1 MSKDINVE
9 LPIDDESLEEDKA
22 QQMPVGTEADSVKS
36 VDKAED
42 GVKKQASARKGDK
55 LSAKD
60 EPSGKPSPK
69 TKAGI
74 INAMFTK
81 MNGMKTAELGKMYS
95 SYHEDVDLEELEE
108 IEETSYDFDADL
120 KALVESE
127 ATLSDEFKAK
137 TAIIFE
143 TAVKSKITEEVSRLE
158 DEYQQKLDEEISA
171 QSEDLVEKVDNYL
184 NYVVETWMEENKL
197 AVETGLRT
205 EIAEGFMN
213 SLKDLFVE
221 SYIDVPESKVDLVD
235 ELSVSVEE
243 LEEKLNQ
250 QTGAVIEMTQKLEA
264 YQREAIV
271 REHSRDLA
279 DTQVEKLMSLVSSL
293 DFEDEESFTHKV
305 MTVNRDLSI
314 LQPAQRP
321 YFADVLL
328 GNPKPMRDIFY
339 TLLKK
344 NNLLNSCLV
353 NLFDEYKSSFLN
365 SGTQDIDVWFK
376 DNNCTTD
383 EIEGHFASQYIS
395 KHIYENTWISVVA
408 ESQHSNEFFFP
419 TEKTGKALFA
429 KRPFIVL
436 SGQYYL
442 RTLRSLGFRTFNSV
456 IDESYDDIEDYT
468 QRTYAAFESYKKLMQ
483 MDQNVVR
490 EQLSNVLEHNHKL
503 LCDKKRL
510 NKDAQ
515 SMLENLATDV

>member
-81 MNGMKTAELGKMYS
+81 MNGMKTADLTKMYS
-95 SYHEDVDLEELEE
+95 SYYEDVDLEDLEE

-279 DTQVEKLMSLVSSL
+279 DL
-293 DFEDEESFTHKV
+293 
-305 MTVNRDLSI
+305 
-314 LQPAQRP
+314 
-321 YFADVLL
+321 
-328 GNPKPMRDIFY
+328 
-339 TLLKK
+339 
-344 NNLLNSCLV
+344 
-353 NLFDEYKSSFLN
+353 
-365 SGTQDIDVWFK
+365 
-376 DNNCTTD
+376 
-383 EIEGHFASQYIS
+383 
-395 KHIYENTWISVVA
+395 
-408 ESQHSNEFFFP
+408 
-419 TEKTGKALFA
+419 
-429 KRPFIVL
+429 
-436 SGQYYL
+436 
-442 RTLRSLGFRTFNSV
+442 
-456 IDESYDDIEDYT
+456 
-468 QRTYAAFESYKKLMQ
+468 
-483 MDQNVVR
+483 
-490 EQLSNVLEHNHKL
+490 
-503 LCDKKRL
+503 
-510 NKDAQ
+510 
-515 SMLENLATDV
+515 

>member
-1 MSKDINVE
+1 MQTSEFNRRMKFAHLNHDESGVLLTVYNNE
-9 LPIDDESLEEDKA
+9 LPFPYFNPQNITLTQLFFYQYDRWSNRKNTIMVWQDIEYMDPDDCVVDIQQQDRLIHGSIYHNKQWTCESA
-22 QQMPVGTEADSVKS
+22 FCSWH
-36 VDKAED
+36 
-42 GVKKQASARKGDK
+42 
-55 LSAKD
+55 
-60 EPSGKPSPK
+60 
-69 TKAGI
+69 
-74 INAMFTK
+74 F
-81 MNGMKTAELGKMYS
+81 
-95 SYHEDVDLEELEE
+95 
-108 IEETSYDFDADL
+108 
-120 KALVESE
+120 
-127 ATLSDEFKAK
+127 
-137 TAIIFE
+137 
-143 TAVKSKITEEVSRLE
+143 
-158 DEYQQKLDEEISA
+158 
-171 QSEDLVEKVDNYL
+171 
-184 NYVVETWMEENKL
+184 
-197 AVETGLRT
+197 
-205 EIAEGFMN
+205 
-213 SLKDLFVE
+213 
-221 SYIDVPESKVDLVD
+221 
-235 ELSVSVEE
+235 
-243 LEEKLNQ
+243 
-250 QTGAVIEMTQKLEA
+250 
-264 YQREAIV
+264 
-271 REHSRDLA
+271 
-279 DTQVEKLMSLVSSL
+279 
-293 DFEDEESFTHKV
+293 HKV
-305 MTVNRDLSI
+305 TTVNRDLSI

-339 TLLKK
+339 TLLKT

-365 SGTQDIDVWFK
+365 SSTQDIDVWFK

-483 MDQNVVR
+483 LDQNVVR